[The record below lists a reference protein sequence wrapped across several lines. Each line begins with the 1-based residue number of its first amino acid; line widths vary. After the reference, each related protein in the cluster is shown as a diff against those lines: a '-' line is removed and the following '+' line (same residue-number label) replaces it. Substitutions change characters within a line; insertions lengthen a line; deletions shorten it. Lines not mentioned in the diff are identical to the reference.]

1 MITSR
6 DVLAMLLL
14 VQPRMLLAFT
24 PGMHWWRASLREE
37 QGEQMH
43 GLMQDSAQISTY
55 QRPCQ

>member
-1 MITSR
+1 MITSH

-24 PGMHWWRASLREE
+24 PGMHWWHISLREE

-43 GLMQDSAQISTY
+43 GLMQDSAQIST
-55 QRPCQ
+55 